1 MRISKRHARR
11 AVVCALP
18 LAFASLFFLY
28 ETRAANDA
36 WKVPPPQAT
45 QSTEGSSQHD
55 MEHHDENVMG
65 FSQTQTTH
73 PFLLTRDGGVIQVSA
88 NDPKDAVSQG
98 QIRMHLPHIAT
109 AFAGGDFTD
118 PMEVHGQTPPGVPTM
133 MHLKAQIQYEFEA
146 TDGGGR
152 VLIHSNNAEAIRA
165 IHDFLRFQ
173 IREHHTADSL
183 KIKRSAGDK
192 AALTPK

>member
-1 MRISKRHARR
+1 
-11 AVVCALP
+11 
-18 LAFASLFFLY
+18 
-28 ETRAANDA
+28 
-36 WKVPPPQAT
+36 
-45 QSTEGSSQHD
+45 
-55 MEHHDENVMG
+55 
-65 FSQTQTTH
+65 
-73 PFLLTRDGGVIQVSA
+73 
-88 NDPKDAVSQG
+88 
-98 QIRMHLPHIAT
+98 
-109 AFAGGDFTD
+109 
-118 PMEVHGQTPPGVPTM
+118 MEVHEQTPPGVPTM